1 MPSKKIAFQGEP
13 GAYSEEALFLLA
25 PDAESQPH
33 REFRDVA
40 QAVLDRRA
48 HYGLLPIENSLV
60 GSIATNFDLI
70 AESGLAIVGE
80 VVSAVQRCLLGVPG
94 AGRAALRRVLSH
106 PVALAQCER
115 FLRELSGV
123 EVVAFYD
130 TAGAAAEVARRHD
143 ASLGAVAGALAAR
156 RYGLDVVAE
165 RIEDEPH
172 NQTRFLLVARDA
184 TAPPPDIPA
193 KTTLRLKLPHR
204 PGTLARALAPFAEAG
219 LNLTKL
225 ESRPDRSTPWEYL
238 FYLDVEAR
246 ADEPAMRAARE
257 APPREIH
264 RDTERHDDQSQ
275 PRVAR
280 LLEQQVHAQ
289 HARSQDVERRQ
300 PGIAGGPDRA
310 LGVGPLRPQQEQA
323 DSGQHVEQQRREDD
337 VVEQLAV
344 GPGEAQQGGPHRL
357 YDERD
362 GGRLVRGMQHADRA

>member
-1 MPSKKIAFQGEP
+1 MPSNKIAFQGEP

-25 PDAESQPH
+25 PDGESQPH

-48 HYGLLPIENSLV
+48 HYVLLPIENSLV

-80 VVSAVQRCLLGVPG
+80 VVSAVHHCLLGVPG

-130 TAGAAAEVARRHD
+130 TAGAAAEVARRKD
-143 ASLGAVAGALAAR
+143 TSLGAVAGVLAAR
-156 RYGLDVVAE
+156 RYGLEVLAE

-184 TAPPPDIPA
+184 TPPPADVPA
-193 KTTLRLKLPHR
+193 KTTLRVKLPHR
-204 PGTLARALAPFAEAG
+204 PGTLARALAPFADAG

-225 ESRPDRSTPWEYL
+225 ESRPDRTAPWEYL

-246 ADEPAMRAARE
+246 ADEPAM
-257 APPREIH
+257 
-264 RDTERHDDQSQ
+264 QS
-275 PRVAR
+275 A
-280 LLEQQVHAQ
+280 
-289 HARSQDVERRQ
+289 
-300 PGIAGGPDRA
+300 
-310 LGVGPLRPQQEQA
+310 
-323 DSGQHVEQQRREDD
+323 
-337 VVEQLAV
+337 LAV
-344 GPGEAQQGGPHRL
+344 LAAQGAVVTLLGDYPRFTPP
-357 YDERD
+357 
-362 GGRLVRGMQHADRA
+362 A

>member
-1 MPSKKIAFQGEP
+1 MPSKRIAFQGEP

-40 QAVLDRRA
+40 RAVLEHRA
-48 HYGLLPIENSLV
+48 DLGLLPIENSVV

-70 AESGLAIVGE
+70 AESALAIVGE
-80 VVSAVQRCLLGVPG
+80 VVSAVHHCLLGVPG
-94 AGRAALRRVLSH
+94 AQRAALRRVLSH

-115 FLRELSGV
+115 FLRELAGV

-130 TAGAAAEVARRHD
+130 TAGAAAEVARRKD
-143 ASLGAVAGALAAR
+143 ASLGAVAGVLAAR
-156 RYGLDVVAE
+156 RYGLDVLAE

-184 TAPPPDIPA
+184 TTPPADVAA

-238 FYLDVEAR
+238 FYLDVEGR
-246 ADEPAMRAARE
+246 AGEPATRSALAALATQGAVITLLGEYARFT
-257 APPREIH
+257 PR
-264 RDTERHDDQSQ
+264 
-275 PRVAR
+275 
-280 LLEQQVHAQ
+280 
-289 HARSQDVERRQ
+289 
-300 PGIAGGPDRA
+300 G
-310 LGVGPLRPQQEQA
+310 
-323 DSGQHVEQQRREDD
+323 
-337 VVEQLAV
+337 
-344 GPGEAQQGGPHRL
+344 
-357 YDERD
+357 
-362 GGRLVRGMQHADRA
+362 